1 MRRRQTDGP
10 LIRTDTSC
18 RRTELPSFFWDASGD
33 PSVGTL
39 SGLTIAGMPA
49 EFYMLSIA
57 GETSGGQII
66 MGDRGRAYGI
76 CQFDYRYDLTDFI
89 RYAYGKHPE
98 LWAELSA
105 YLNAADGDETLVGNT
120 ALKDAF
126 SAAMARS

>member
-1 MRRRQTDGP
+1 MDRAADADGYLMP
-10 LIRTDTSC
+10 PDET
-18 RRTELPSFFWDASGD
+18 LPAFLWDASGD

-76 CQFDYRYDLTDFI
+76 CSLITGTI
-89 RYAYGKHPE
+89 
-98 LWAELSA
+98 
-105 YLNAADGDETLVGNT
+105 
-120 ALKDAF
+120 
-126 SAAMARS
+126 